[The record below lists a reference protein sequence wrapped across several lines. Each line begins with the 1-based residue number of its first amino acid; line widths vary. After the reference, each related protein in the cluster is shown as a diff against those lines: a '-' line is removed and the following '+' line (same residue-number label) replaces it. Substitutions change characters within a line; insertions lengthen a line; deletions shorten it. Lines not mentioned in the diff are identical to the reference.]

1 MTRQV
6 IKMVEDLAAAK
17 GVYHFHTYSHN
28 AEDELILNAD
38 LLAKVGEDIFDEDY
52 EEENVENRSDNN
64 LWKEYISKEEVAE
77 LLADAEEHGAEI
89 EASLSR

>member
-1 MTRQV
+1 MNRKV
-6 IKMVEDLAAAK
+6 IQMVEDKAAAE
-17 GVYHFHTYSHN
+17 GVYHFHTYSDN
-28 AEDELILNAD
+28 AEGEPTHGAD

-64 LWKEYISKEEVAE
+64 LWKEHISKEEVAE

-89 EASLSR
+89 EVSLSR